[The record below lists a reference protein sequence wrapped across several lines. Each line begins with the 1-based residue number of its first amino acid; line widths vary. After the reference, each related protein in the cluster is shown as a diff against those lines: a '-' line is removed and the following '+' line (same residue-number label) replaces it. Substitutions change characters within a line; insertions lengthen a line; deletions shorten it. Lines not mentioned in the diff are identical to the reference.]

1 MKRSAILILDP
12 RGNISLGGKDVINRH
27 LEYAKTLYS
36 KSDKHKLVVC
46 STSYQG
52 KRTFNSK
59 FMNRYI
65 LSKPTFNPVIF
76 SWRAYRRLRKEKLE
90 VSLIVVS
97 DPWESFW
104 TGFFLVKLIGR
115 KVPIQ
120 MQIHGDIA
128 DPLWRKINWRNRIRY
143 YLAKYSYSKATSI
156 RAVGQ
161 SQKNNLIRDLGI
173 SKSKITIIPVPMN
186 IKVLNLKNLRI
197 AQRPKSIALIGRI
210 HQDRGIWN
218 FLDLINKLNNVS
230 RDFDVI
236 IIGSGKAESEFLSRV
251 KLVIPRQRLQ
261 ILGQMSEESLAKMWK
276 KTGVLV
282 SLAPVESYG
291 RAMREALI
299 SGVPVWALKS
309 SGALDLISEFN
320 SKTVRLIDLN
330 GSAKALMK
338 EFESLIRVKPDYKLR
353 NKLVAEN
360 KSLVSMLVNSWLNL
374 VKN

>member
-12 RGNISLGGKDVINRH
+12 RGNISIGSKDVLNRH

-36 KSDKHKLVVC
+36 KTDKYKLVVL
-46 STSYQG
+46 SASYQE
-52 KRTFNSK
+52 KRAFYSK
-59 FMNRYI
+59 FMDRHI
-65 LSKPTFNPVIF
+65 LSKPTFNPISF
-76 SWRAYRRLRKEKLE
+76 SWRAYRRLRKEQID
-90 VSLIVVS
+90 VSLIVVG

-104 TGFFLVKLIGR
+104 TGFFLSKLIRR
-115 KVPIQ
+115 KLPIQ

-128 DPLWRKINWRNRIRY
+128 DPLWRKINWRNRIRF
-143 YLAKYSYSKATSI
+143 YLAKYSCSKATSI

-161 SQKNNLIRDLGI
+161 SQKNNLIKNLSL
-173 SKSKITIIPVPMN
+173 SKAKITIIPVPIN
-186 IKVLNLKNLRI
+186 IKVLNLKKLRI

-218 FLDLINKLNNVS
+218 FLKIINKLNNVS

-236 IIGSGKAESEFLSRV
+236 IIGSGKEESKFLSRV

-261 ILGQMSEESLAKMWK
+261 ILGQMSEESLAKMWN
-276 KTGVLV
+276 KTGVLA
-282 SLAPVESYG
+282 SLAPVEAYG
-291 RAMREALI
+291 RVMREALI
-299 SGVPVWALKS
+299 SGVPVWAIKS

-330 GSAKALMK
+330 GSSKALLK
-338 EFESLIRVKPDYKLR
+338 EFETLIRVKLDYKLR
-353 NKLVAEN
+353 NKLIVEN
-360 KSLVSMLVNSWLNL
+360 KSLASMLVNSWLNL

>member
-12 RGNISLGGKDVINRH
+12 RGNISIGSKDVLNRH

-36 KSDKHKLVVC
+36 KSDKYKLVVL
-46 STSYQG
+46 SASYQE
-52 KRTFNSK
+52 KRTFYSK
-59 FMNRYI
+59 FMDRHI
-65 LSKPTFNPVIF
+65 LSKPTFNPISF
-76 SWRAYRRLRKEKLE
+76 SWRAYRSLRKEQID
-90 VSLIVVS
+90 VSLIVVG

-104 TGFFLVKLIGR
+104 TGFFLAKLIRR

-128 DPLWRKINWRNRIRY
+128 DPLWRKINLRNRIRF
-143 YLAKYSYSKATSI
+143 YLAKYSCSKATSI

-161 SQKNNLIRDLGI
+161 SQKDNLIKNLSL
-173 SKSKITIIPVPMN
+173 SKAKITITPVPIN
-186 IKVLNLKNLRI
+186 IKALNLKKLRI

-218 FLDLINKLNNVS
+218 FLALINKLNNVS
-230 RDFDVI
+230 RDFNVI
-236 IIGSGKAESEFLSRV
+236 IIGSGKEESKFLSRV

-261 ILGQMSEESLAKMWK
+261 ILGQMSEESLAKMWN

-291 RAMREALI
+291 RVMREALI
-299 SGVPVWALKS
+299 SGVPVWAIKS

-320 SKTVRLIDLN
+320 SKTVRLIDLD
-330 GSAKALMK
+330 GSAKALLK
-338 EFESLIRVKPDYKLR
+338 EFESLLRVKPDYKLR

-360 KSLVSMLVNSWLNL
+360 KSLVGMLVISWLNL

>member
-12 RGNISLGGKDVINRH
+12 RGNISIGSKDVLNRH

-36 KSDKHKLVVC
+36 KTDRYKLVVF
-46 STSYQG
+46 STSYQE
-52 KRTFNSK
+52 KRAFYSK
-59 FMNRYI
+59 FMDRHI
-65 LSKPTFNPVIF
+65 LSKPTFNPISF
-76 SWRAYRRLRKEKLE
+76 SWRAYRSLRKEQID
-90 VSLIVVS
+90 VSLIVVG

-104 TGFFLVKLIGR
+104 TGFFLAKLIRR

-128 DPLWRKINWRNRIRY
+128 DPLWRKINWRNRIRF
-143 YLAKYSYSKATSI
+143 YLAKYSCSKATSI

-161 SQKNNLIRDLGI
+161 SQKNNLIRNLSL
-173 SKSKITIIPVPMN
+173 SKSKIMIIPVPMN
-186 IKVLNLKNLRI
+186 IKALNLSKLRV
-197 AQRPKSIALIGRI
+197 AQRPKSIALVGRI

-218 FLDLINKLNNVS
+218 FLDLMSRLNDVS

-236 IIGSGKAESEFLSRV
+236 VIGSGKEESKFLSRV

-261 ILGQMSEESLAKMWK
+261 ILGQLSEESLAKIWN

-291 RAMREALI
+291 RVMREALI
-299 SGVPVWALKS
+299 SGVPVWAVKS
-309 SGALDLISEFN
+309 SGVLDLISEFN
-320 SKTVRLIDLN
+320 SKTVRIIDLN
-330 GSAKALMK
+330 SSSKELLK
-338 EFESLIRVKPDYKLR
+338 EFESLIRSKPDYKLR

-360 KSLVSMLVNSWLNL
+360 KSLASMLVNSWLNL

>member
-12 RGNISLGGKDVINRH
+12 RGNISIGSKDVLNRH

-36 KSDKHKLVVC
+36 KTDKYTLVVL
-46 STSYQG
+46 SASYQE
-52 KRTFNSK
+52 KRTFYSK
-59 FMNRYI
+59 FMDRHI
-65 LSKPTFNPVIF
+65 LSKPTFNPISF
-76 SWRAYRRLRKEKLE
+76 SWRAYRSLRKEQID
-90 VSLIVVS
+90 VSLIVVG

-104 TGFFLVKLIGR
+104 TGFFLAKLIRR

-128 DPLWRKINWRNRIRY
+128 DPLWRKINWRNRIRF
-143 YLAKYSYSKATSI
+143 YLAKYSCSKATSI

-161 SQKNNLIRDLGI
+161 SQKDNLIKNLSL
-173 SKSKITIIPVPMN
+173 SKAKITITPVPIN
-186 IKVLNLKNLRI
+186 IKALNLKKLRI

-218 FLDLINKLNNVS
+218 FLALINKLNNVS

-236 IIGSGKAESEFLSRV
+236 IIGSGKEESKFLSRV

-261 ILGQMSEESLAKMWK
+261 ILGQMSEGSLAKMWN

-291 RAMREALI
+291 RVMREALI
-299 SGVPVWALKS
+299 SGVPVWAIKS
-309 SGALDLISEFN
+309 SGALDLISKFN
-320 SKTVRLIDLN
+320 SKTVRLIDLD
-330 GSAKALMK
+330 GSAKALLK
-338 EFESLIRVKPDYKLR
+338 EFESLIRVKPDYGLR

-360 KSLVSMLVNSWLNL
+360 KSLVGMLVNSWLNL

>member
-12 RGNISLGGKDVINRH
+12 RGNISIGSKDVLNRH

-36 KSDKHKLVVC
+36 KTDEYKLVVL
-46 STSYQG
+46 SASYQE
-52 KRTFNSK
+52 KRTFYSK
-59 FMNRYI
+59 FMDRHI
-65 LSKPTFNPVIF
+65 LSKPTFNPISF
-76 SWRAYRRLRKEKLE
+76 SWRAYRSLRKEQID
-90 VSLIVVS
+90 VSLIVVG

-104 TGFFLVKLIGR
+104 TGFFLAKLIRR

-128 DPLWRKINWRNRIRY
+128 DPLWRKINWRNRIRF
-143 YLAKYSYSKATSI
+143 YLAKYSCSKATSI

-161 SQKNNLIRDLGI
+161 SQKDNLIKNLSL
-173 SKSKITIIPVPMN
+173 SKAKITITPVPIN
-186 IKVLNLKNLRI
+186 IKALNSKKLRI
-197 AQRPKSIALIGRI
+197 VQRPKSIALVGRI

-218 FLDLINKLNNVS
+218 FLALINKLNNVS

-236 IIGSGKAESEFLSRV
+236 IIGSGKEESKFLSRV

-261 ILGQMSEESLAKMWK
+261 ILGQMSEESLAKMWN

-291 RAMREALI
+291 RVMREALI
-299 SGVPVWALKS
+299 SGVPVWAIKS

-320 SKTVRLIDLN
+320 SKTVRLIDLD
-330 GSAKALMK
+330 GSAKALLK

-353 NKLVAEN
+353 NKLMAEN
-360 KSLVSMLVNSWLNL
+360 KSLVGMLVNSWLNL

>member
-12 RGNISLGGKDVINRH
+12 RGNISIGSKDVLNRH

-36 KSDKHKLVVC
+36 KTDKYKLVVL
-46 STSYQG
+46 SASYQE
-52 KRTFNSK
+52 KRTFYSK
-59 FMNRYI
+59 FMDRHI
-65 LSKPTFNPVIF
+65 LSKPTFNPISF
-76 SWRAYRRLRKEKLE
+76 SWRAYRSLRKEQID
-90 VSLIVVS
+90 VSLIVAG

-104 TGFFLVKLIGR
+104 TGFFLAKLIRR

-128 DPLWRKINWRNRIRY
+128 DPLWRKINWRNRIRF
-143 YLAKYSYSKATSI
+143 YLAKYSCSKATSI

-161 SQKNNLIRDLGI
+161 SQKDNLIKNLSL
-173 SKSKITIIPVPMN
+173 SKAKITITPVPIN
-186 IKVLNLKNLRI
+186 IKALNLKKLRI

-218 FLDLINKLNNVS
+218 FLALINKLNNVS

-236 IIGSGKAESEFLSRV
+236 IIGSGKEESKFLSRV

-261 ILGQMSEESLAKMWK
+261 ILGQMSEGSLAKMWN

-291 RAMREALI
+291 RVMREALI
-299 SGVPVWALKS
+299 SGVPVWAIKS
-309 SGALDLISEFN
+309 SGALDLISKFN
-320 SKTVRLIDLN
+320 SKTVRLIDLD
-330 GSAKALMK
+330 GSAKALLK
-338 EFESLIRVKPDYKLR
+338 EFESLIRVKPDYGLR

-360 KSLVSMLVNSWLNL
+360 KSLVGMLVNSWLNL

>member
-12 RGNISLGGKDVINRH
+12 RGNISIGSKDVLNRH

-36 KSDKHKLVVC
+36 KTDRYKLVVL
-46 STSYQG
+46 SASYQE
-52 KRTFNSK
+52 KRTFYSK
-59 FMNRYI
+59 FMDRHI
-65 LSKPTFNPVIF
+65 LSKPTFNPISF
-76 SWRAYRRLRKEKLE
+76 SWRAYRSLRKEQID
-90 VSLIVVS
+90 VSLIVAG

-104 TGFFLVKLIGR
+104 TGFFLAKLIRR

-128 DPLWRKINWRNRIRY
+128 DPLWRKINWRNRIRF
-143 YLAKYSYSKATSI
+143 YLAKYSCSKATSI

-161 SQKNNLIRDLGI
+161 SQKDNLIKNLSL
-173 SKSKITIIPVPMN
+173 SKAKITITPVPIN
-186 IKVLNLKNLRI
+186 IKALNSKKLRI
-197 AQRPKSIALIGRI
+197 VQRPKSIALVGRI

-218 FLDLINKLNNVS
+218 FLALINKLNNVS

-236 IIGSGKAESEFLSRV
+236 IIGSGKEESKFLSRV

-261 ILGQMSEESLAKMWK
+261 ILGQMSEESLAKMWN

-291 RAMREALI
+291 RVMREALI
-299 SGVPVWALKS
+299 SGVPVWAIKS

-320 SKTVRLIDLN
+320 SKTVRLIDLD
-330 GSAKALMK
+330 GSAKALLK

-353 NKLVAEN
+353 NKLMAEN
-360 KSLVSMLVNSWLNL
+360 KSLVGMLVNSWLNL

>member
-12 RGNISLGGKDVINRH
+12 RGNISIGSKDVLNRH
-27 LEYAKTLYS
+27 LEYGKTLYS
-36 KSDKHKLVVC
+36 KTDKYKLVVL
-46 STSYQG
+46 STSYQE
-52 KRTFNSK
+52 KRTFYSK
-59 FMNRYI
+59 FMDRYV
-65 LSKPTFNPVIF
+65 LSKPTFNPISF
-76 SWRAYRRLRKEKLE
+76 SWRAYRSLRKEQID
-90 VSLIVVS
+90 VSLIVVG

-104 TGFFLVKLIGR
+104 TGFILAKLIRR

-128 DPLWRKINWRNRIRY
+128 DPLWRKINWRNRIRF
-143 YLAKYSYSKATSI
+143 YLAKYSCSKATAI

-161 SQKNNLIRDLGI
+161 SQKNNLIENLSL
-173 SKSKITIIPVPMN
+173 SKAKITITPVPIN
-186 IKVLNLKNLRI
+186 IKALNLKKLRI

-218 FLDLINKLNNVS
+218 FLDLINKLNDAS

-251 KLVIPRQRLQ
+251 KLVIPSQRLK
-261 ILGQMSEESLAKMWK
+261 ILGQLSEESLAKMWS

-282 SLAPVESYG
+282 SLAAVESYG
-291 RAMREALI
+291 RVMREALI
-299 SGVPVWALKS
+299 SGVPVWAIKS
-309 SGALDLISEFN
+309 SGARDLISEFN

-330 GSAKALMK
+330 GSAKALLK
-338 EFESLIRVKPDYKLR
+338 DFESLIRVKPDYNLR

-360 KSLVSMLVNSWLNL
+360 KRLASMLVDSWLNL

>member
-12 RGNISLGGKDVINRH
+12 RGNISIGSKDVLNRH

-36 KSDKHKLVVC
+36 KTNRYKLVVL
-46 STSYQG
+46 SASYQE
-52 KRTFNSK
+52 KRTFYSK
-59 FMNRYI
+59 FMDRHI
-65 LSKPTFNPVIF
+65 LSKPTFNPISF
-76 SWRAYRRLRKEKLE
+76 SWRAYRSLRREQID
-90 VSLIVVS
+90 VSLIVVG

-104 TGFFLVKLIGR
+104 TGFFLAKLIRR

-128 DPLWRKINWRNRIRY
+128 DPLWRKINWRNRIRF
-143 YLAKYSYSKATSI
+143 YLAKYSCSKAKSI

-161 SQKNNLIRDLGI
+161 NQKDNLIKNLSL
-173 SKSKITIIPVPMN
+173 SKAKITITPVPIN
-186 IKVLNLKNLRI
+186 IKALNLKKLRI

-218 FLDLINKLNNVS
+218 FLALINKLNNVS

-236 IIGSGKAESEFLSRV
+236 IIGSGKEESKFLSRV

-261 ILGQMSEESLAKMWK
+261 ILGQMSEESLAKMWN

-291 RAMREALI
+291 RVMREALI
-299 SGVPVWALKS
+299 SGVPVWAIKS

-320 SKTVRLIDLN
+320 SKTVRLIDLD
-330 GSAKALMK
+330 GSAKALLK

-360 KSLVSMLVNSWLNL
+360 KSLASMLVNSWLNL

>member
-12 RGNISLGGKDVINRH
+12 RGNISLGGKDVLNRH

-36 KSDKHKLVVC
+36 KSDKYKLLVL
-46 STSYQG
+46 STSYQE
-52 KRTFNSK
+52 KRTFYSK
-59 FMNRYI
+59 FMDRYI

-76 SWRAYRRLRKEKLE
+76 SWRAYRSLRKEKID
-90 VSLIVVS
+90 VRIIVVS

-104 TGFFLVKLIGR
+104 AGFFLAKLIRR

-128 DPLWRKINWRNRIRY
+128 DPLWRKINWRYRIRF
-143 YLAKYSYSKATSI
+143 YLAKYSCSKATSI

-161 SQKNNLIRDLGI
+161 SQKNNLVKNLSL
-173 SKSKITIIPVPMN
+173 SKAKITVTPVPIN
-186 IKVLNLKNLRI
+186 IKALNLQKLRI
-197 AQRPKSIALIGRI
+197 VQRPKSIALVGRI

-218 FLDLINKLNNVS
+218 FLDLISKLNEVS

-236 IIGSGKAESEFLSRV
+236 IIGSGREESKFLSRV

-261 ILGQMSEESLAKMWK
+261 ILGQMSEESLAKIWN

-291 RAMREALI
+291 RVMREALI
-299 SGVPVWALKS
+299 SGVPVWAVKS

-320 SKTVRLIDLN
+320 SKKVRLIDLN
-330 GSAKALMK
+330 SSSKALLK
-338 EFESLIRVKPDYKLR
+338 EFESLVRVKPDYRPR

-360 KSLVSMLVNSWLNL
+360 KSLASKLVNSWLNL

>member
-1 MKRSAILILDP
+1 MKRSAVLILDP

-27 LEYAKTLYS
+27 SEYAKTLYS

-46 STSYQG
+46 STSYKE
-52 KRTFNSK
+52 KRNLYSK
-59 FMNRYI
+59 FMDRYI

-76 SWRAYRRLRKEKLE
+76 SWRAYRSLSKEKVE
-90 VSLIVVS
+90 VSLIVAS

-104 TGFFLVKLIGR
+104 TGFFLVKLIG
-115 KVPIQ
+115 KEIPIQ

-128 DPLWRKINWRNRIRY
+128 DPLWRKINWRNRIRFC
-143 YLAKYSYSKATSI
+143 LAKYTCSKAESI

-161 SQKNNLIRDLGI
+161 SQKNNLIKDLGI
-173 SKSKITIIPVPMN
+173 NKSKIRIIPVPMN
-186 IKVLNLKNLRI
+186 VKALNLKNLRI
-197 AQRPKSIALIGRI
+197 AQRPKTIALVGRI

-218 FLDLINKLNNVS
+218 FLDLINKLNDVS

-261 ILGQMSEESLAKMWK
+261 ILGQMSEESLAKMWNNI
-276 KTGVLV
+276 GVLA

-291 RAMREALI
+291 RVMREALL
-299 SGVPVWALKS
+299 SGVPVWAIKS

-320 SKTVRLIDLN
+320 STNIRLIDLN
-330 GSAKALMK
+330 DSSKKLLK
-338 EFESLIRVKPDYKLR
+338 EFENLIRVKPDYKLR

-360 KSLVSMLVNSWLNL
+360 ASLASMLVDSWLNL

>member
-12 RGNISLGGKDVINRH
+12 RGNISLGGKDVTNRH
-27 LEYAKTLYS
+27 LEYGKTLYS
-36 KSDKHKLVVC
+36 KSDKYKLLVL
-46 STSYQG
+46 SASYQE
-52 KRTFNSK
+52 KRTFYSK
-59 FMNRYI
+59 FMDRYI
-65 LSKPTFNPVIF
+65 LSKPTFNPAIF
-76 SWRAYRRLRKEKLE
+76 SWRAYRKLRKEKID
-90 VSLIVVS
+90 VRIIVVS

-104 TGFFLVKLIGR
+104 AGFFLAKLIRR

-128 DPLWRKINWRNRIRY
+128 DPLWRKINWRNRIRF
-143 YLAKYSYSKATSI
+143 YLAKYSCSKATSI

-161 SQKNNLIRDLGI
+161 SQKNNLIRNLSL
-173 SKSKITIIPVPMN
+173 SKSKIMIIPVPMN
-186 IKVLNLKNLRI
+186 IKALNLSKLRV
-197 AQRPKSIALIGRI
+197 AQRPKSIALVGRI

-218 FLDLINKLNNVS
+218 FLDLMSRLNDVS

-236 IIGSGKAESEFLSRV
+236 IIGSGKEESKFLSRV

-261 ILGQMSEESLAKMWK
+261 ILGQMSEESLAKIWN

-291 RAMREALI
+291 RVMREALI
-299 SGVPVWALKS
+299 SGVPVWVVKS

-320 SKTVRLIDLN
+320 SKRVKLIDLN
-330 GSAKALMK
+330 SSSKALLK
-338 EFESLIRVKPDYKLR
+338 EFESLIRVKPDYKLS

-360 KSLVSMLVNSWLNL
+360 KSLASMLVNSWLNL

>member
-1 MKRSAILILDP
+1 MKRTAILILDP

-36 KSDKHKLVVC
+36 KSDSHKLVVC

-52 KRTFNSK
+52 KRTFYSK
-59 FMNRYI
+59 FMDRYI
-65 LSKPTFNPVIF
+65 LSKPTLNPVIF
-76 SWRAYRRLRKEKLE
+76 SWRAHRKLRKEKIE

-104 TGFFLVKLIGR
+104 AGFFLVKLIGR

-128 DPLWRKINWRNRIRY
+128 DPLWRQINWRNRIRF
-143 YLAKYSYSKATSI
+143 YLAKYSFSKATSI

-161 SQKNNLIRDLGI
+161 NQKNNLIRGLSI
-173 SKSKITIIPVPMN
+173 SKHKITIIPVPMN
-186 IKVLNLKNLRI
+186 IKALNLKNLRV
-197 AQRPKSIALIGRI
+197 AQRPKSIALVGRI
-210 HQDRGIWN
+210 HQDRGIWD
-218 FLDLINKLNNVS
+218 FLNLIIKLNKAS
-230 RDFDVI
+230 KDFDVI
-236 IIGSGKAESEFLSRV
+236 IIGTGNAESEFLSRV
-251 KLVIPRQRLQ
+251 KLIIPRQRLQ
-261 ILGQMSEESLAKMWK
+261 ILGQLSEKSLAKIWN
-276 KTGVLV
+276 KTGVLA

-291 RAMREALI
+291 RVMREALI

-309 SGALDLISEFN
+309 SGAVDLITKFN
-320 SKTVRLIDLN
+320 TNKVRLIDLN
-330 GSAKALMK
+330 GSANALLK
-338 EFESLIRVKPDYKLR
+338 EFESLIKARPDYKLR

-360 KSLVSMLVNSWLNL
+360 NSLASMLVNSWLDL